1 MGYKAKDLTVYINN
15 INIIDKI
22 SFDFPSGSYVSII
35 GPNGAGKTTL
45 LKTLAGLLN
54 YKGSLSINNQNVKE
68 LFKNSNN
75 FNCAYVP
82 QIIGIPEGMSLIEY
96 IFLGRNS
103 FTNWFLSENKKDY
116 YIVEE
121 ALNKLNLGSKK
132 NQLANLLLLDEPT
145 SSLDFARTQDFY
157 KLITNLNK
165 DLKLTIFLST
175 HDINSISRY
184 SEYVIAL
191 KGGKNVFSGHIN
203 EILNEVFLSELYETK
218 LKKIITEDGYSL
230 FF

>member
-82 QIIGIPEGMSLIEY
+82 QIIGIPEGMSLIAVSY
-96 IFLGRNS
+96 THL
-103 FTNWFLSENKKDY
+103 TL
-116 YIVEE
+116 
-121 ALNKLNLGSKK
+121 
-132 NQLANLLLLDEPT
+132 PT
-145 SSLDFARTQDFY
+145 KA
-157 KLITNLNK
+157 
-165 DLKLTIFLST
+165 
-175 HDINSISRY
+175 
-184 SEYVIAL
+184 
-191 KGGKNVFSGHIN
+191 
-203 EILNEVFLSELYETK
+203 
-218 LKKIITEDGYSL
+218 
-230 FF
+230 

>member
-1 MGYKAKDLTVYINN
+1 MGYKAKDLTVYKNN

-68 LFKNSNN
+68 LFKNSND

-82 QIIGIPEGMSLIEY
+82 QIIVIPEGMSLIEY

-103 FTNWFLSENKKDY
+103 FTNWFLSEKFENLIFSVDY
-116 YIVEE
+116 
-121 ALNKLNLGSKK
+121 KSKWTD
-132 NQLANLLLLDEPT
+132 ALLLIGIDPSKL
-145 SSLDFARTQDFY
+145 SSYAG
-157 KLITNLNK
+157 
-165 DLKLTIFLST
+165 S
-175 HDINSISRY
+175 S
-184 SEYVIAL
+184 
-191 KGGKNVFSGHIN
+191 
-203 EILNEVFLSELYETK
+203 
-218 LKKIITEDGYSL
+218 
-230 FF
+230 